1 MWRGFLALTVG
12 MAVVVPTTA
21 AATPGNDLGK
31 RMDEALERAA
41 SQFGDAGVQA
51 VAVRDGRVVW
61 SGKRGKAIN
70 DPAKRVTDQTMFSYA
85 SLSKLILATF
95 VLHQVENGVLDLDK
109 PIAAYV
115 GDEVAGSRVVTVRM
129 LLTHTAGYPDL
140 YGDPATAPLFPPGD
154 QYKPDRPY
162 TFEMLNA
169 GIRQPVDPGKKFEY
183 SNTGYIILGHVLAK
197 VAGGDAALV
206 RAYRN
211 FLRRAGTPQ
220 VPITDD
226 ILTMERTQR
235 ALSRFSHGYTRL
247 ADGTL
252 EDFFTA
258 YGATGIPTDLYGL
271 PFTDGAF
278 SGTATGAALVLDAAF
293 TRGTLLRPETVQ
305 MMTKPTPQSGNAPY
319 GMGTSPTTAAGRTW
333 QGHAGAYGGFGSM
346 AGTDRSRGLTI
357 AVTSNRLALDKHP
370 ASVIW
375 EELAKT
381 ASTRR

>member
-1 MWRGFLALTVG
+1 MWRGVLALALG

-21 AATPGNDLGK
+21 AAMPGKDLGK

-51 VAVRDGRVVW
+51 VAIHNGRVVW

-70 DPAKRVTDQTMFSYA
+70 DPAKRVTSQTMFTYA
-85 SLSKLILATF
+85 SLSKLILTTF
-95 VLHQVENGVLDLDK
+95 VLHQVEKGVLDLDK
-109 PIAAYV
+109 PISAYV

-129 LLTHTAGYPDL
+129 LLTHTGGYPEL
-140 YGDPATAPLFPPGD
+140 YGDPATASLFPPGD

-162 TFEMLNA
+162 TFKALNA

-197 VAGGDAALV
+197 TAGGDEALV
-206 RAYRN
+206 RAHRN

-220 VPITDD
+220 VPMTDD
-226 ILTMERTQR
+226 IVTMERTQR
-235 ALSRFSHGYTRL
+235 ALNRFAHGYTRRE
-247 ADGTL
+247 DGTL
-252 EDFFTA
+252 EDYFTA

-278 SGTATGAALVLDAAF
+278 AGTATGAGLVLDAVFA
-293 TRGTLLRPETVQ
+293 RGTLLRPETVQ
-305 MMTKPTPQSGNAPY
+305 MMVKPSPQSGDTPY
-319 GMGTSPTTAAGRTW
+319 GMGTSQRTVATRTW
-333 QGHAGAYGGFGSM
+333 QGHGGTYGGFTSM
-346 AGTDRSRGLTI
+346 AATDRARGLTI
-357 AVTSNRLALDKHP
+357 AVTTNHHRLDKHP
-370 ASVIW
+370 ATVIW